1 MLSCWKEIGV
11 SFFLLI
17 YSKAGALSSNIPPSI
32 LQPRLPQRTPQ
43 PCYITGKSL
52 LSFFLEVMSFF
63 SPLFCLSASRCCFGE
78 TTSLQL
84 LQHSSFLFFFMLHI
98 SAPKGGGGFLL
109 WWLKFRPLFSLY
121 TLCCSPVSRHFE
133 NELRVKRRK
142 KENCLILSN
151 FVMYLDAY
159 WSRALFGQI
168 FSFIIK
174 KSVLLQC

>member
-98 SAPKGGGGFLL
+98 SAPKGGGGSYYGDLNL
-109 WWLKFRPLFSLY
+109 DLCSACTHYVAAQSQDILGMSL
-121 TLCCSPVSRHFE
+121 E
-133 NELRVKRRK
+133 
-142 KENCLILSN
+142 
-151 FVMYLDAY
+151 
-159 WSRALFGQI
+159 
-168 FSFIIK
+168 
-174 KSVLLQC
+174 